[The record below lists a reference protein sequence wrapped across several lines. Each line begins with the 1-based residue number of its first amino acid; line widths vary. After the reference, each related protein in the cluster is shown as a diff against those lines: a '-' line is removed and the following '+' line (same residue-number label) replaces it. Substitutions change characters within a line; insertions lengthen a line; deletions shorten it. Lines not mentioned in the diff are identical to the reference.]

1 MTEENVVEFIEVVS
15 AVALRIVV
23 VLSSIVVESD
33 IRTFPS
39 SAAEKRNFW
48 NLFHNDDI
56 WAVPEPQFVKSL
68 IGHSPTSFHVEC
80 MY

>member
-1 MTEENVVEFIEVVS
+1 MAVGANLLILVVGTSTRHSSRFMTEGSVVEFIEVVS

-39 SAAEKRNFW
+39 SAAEKRNF
-48 NLFHNDDI
+48 
-56 WAVPEPQFVKSL
+56 
-68 IGHSPTSFHVEC
+68 
-80 MY
+80 

>member
-1 MTEENVVEFIEVVS
+1 MTEGSVVEFIEVVS

-39 SAAEKRNFW
+39 SAAEKRN
-48 NLFHNDDI
+48 DDI

-80 MY
+80 TY